1 MTMCDD
7 PPVTSNGKRPEWP
20 VTVGVVLAI
29 SALLLVAFGLL
40 ANSDSGFSIGG

>member
-1 MTMCDD
+1 MA
-7 PPVTSNGKRPEWP
+7 SNRKRPEWP
-20 VTVGVVLAI
+20 VTLGVVVTI